1 MNPRAYG
8 GLLHEL
14 FERQAARTPLATAA
28 TCLDQQISYGE
39 LDQWSSQ
46 LAHRLAGEGAGPET
60 PVAVVADRCV
70 ETIVAMLAVLKAG
83 AAYVPVDPANPPARF
98 DFLMRDCGARL
109 LVTPER
115 LGNAAPG
122 GQCSVIFSDRAAL
135 RGVPVTGSRGAARPD
150 TASPDTASPDNA
162 AYIIYTSGST
172 GEPKGVVV
180 THRQIVDAT
189 LATAEAGRPDP
200 ASFLLLISFSFDAS
214 AYGLY
219 WTLAAGGEVVVPAAE
234 QMKDVRSLRALAAR
248 RRVTHL
254 DCTPALYSL
263 ILGEDPAELATLCC
277 ASVGGEACP
286 RDLVERH
293 SKLLPDCLLI
303 NNYGPTETTVWAA
316 TADLAGGQP
325 GEPVPIGAPAPR
337 MRAYVLDRALRPV
350 PPGEVGELYIAGSGV
365 ARGYHRRASLTAER
379 FLPDPLAAEPGM
391 RMYRT
396 GDRARQGAGGQLEF
410 CGRVDHQ
417 VKIRGYR
424 IELGEVEE
432 ALRSHPAIAEA
443 AADVRDMGGTTV
455 LACWIAP
462 AHDVPL
468 DLDDVRQ
475 QLTGRLPSH
484 MVPSRIIGVGRLPRT
499 VAGKVDRAA
508 LRLPAEPAASPAAPK
523 MTNTV
528 MTPLE
533 TEVAELVAGVL
544 GVRPTA
550 PDDSIFDLGATSL
563 HLARLLLAIW
573 SRFQVTVMV
582 HHLFQLPTVA
592 GIAGII
598 QLGRTTEL
606 AGSAQTWTLEQ
617 LTQACVLDEAIRP
630 DGLPAARWHQP
641 RNIFLT
647 GGTGY
652 LGAFLI
658 KELADR
664 TDATIWCLVRSASP
678 AAGLDRIREVMTGYH
693 IWDDSLGARLRV
705 LPGDLGQPRL
715 GLSPAQ
721 YEELAEAADCIFHS
735 GALVNF
741 LYPYTEMKAPNVD
754 GTREILRL
762 ACTTRLKAVHYMS
775 TIDVFTSTEVPRPFL
790 ESQEIVPRHVPEGYA
805 RSKYIA
811 EEMVKTARDRGV
823 PCSVYR
829 PGMMVSHTQTGAT
842 QLSDYL
848 LIEIKGLLEFGV
860 VPDLHHMVDAIP
872 IDYPARAI
880 THIALSGAGLGQNY
894 HLWNM
899 QPVGVERIFEWIRSF
914 GYILEPASFETVIQ
928 YLVTLDPGSAIYP
941 LIPLFLD
948 EDNRLM
954 SDSFGADTMARIDL
968 RAECTNTLAALE
980 GSGIDC
986 PPLSEDLAHRCFQY
1000 LVDAGFFPHPHQQRM
1015 RLDNKPDTVSASA

>member
-1 MNPRAYG
+1 MNPTAHG

-14 FERQAARTPLATAA
+14 FERQAAQTPLATAV
-28 TCLDQQISYGE
+28 TCLDQEIAYGE
-39 LDQWSSQ
+39 LDEWSSR
-46 LAHRLAGEGAGPET
+46 LAHRLADEGAGPET

-83 AAYVPVDPANPPARF
+83 AAYVPIDPANPPARF
-98 DFLMRDCGARL
+98 DYLMRDCGARL

-115 LGNAAPG
+115 LADARPG
-122 GQCSVIFSDRAAL
+122 DQWSVVISDRSRLGGLPVASTRAAA
-135 RGVPVTGSRGAARPD
+135 G
-150 TASPDTASPDNA
+150 PDNA

-180 THRQIVDAT
+180 THGQIVDAT
-189 LATAEAGRPDP
+189 LATSEVGRPDP

-219 WTLAAGGEVVVPAAE
+219 WTLATGGEVVVPAPE
-234 QMKDVRSLRALAAR
+234 QMKDIRSLRALAAR

-263 ILGEDPAELATLCC
+263 LLGEDAAELSTLRC

-286 RDLVERH
+286 RELVERH
-293 SKLLPDCLLI
+293 AKLIGDCLLI

-316 TADLAGGQP
+316 TANLAGDRP
-325 GEPVPIGAPAPR
+325 GGAVPIGTPAPR

-350 PPGEVGELYIAGSGV
+350 PPGEVGELYIAGTGV
-365 ARGYHRRASLTAER
+365 ARGYHRRASLTADR
-379 FLPDPLAAEPGM
+379 FLPDSLAPAPGM

-396 GDRARQGAGGQLEF
+396 GDRARLGADGQLEF

-424 IELGEVEE
+424 IELGEVEQ
-432 ALRSHPAIAEA
+432 ALRRHPAVAEA

-455 LACWIAP
+455 LASWIAP
-462 AHDVPL
+462 AHGVPL
-468 DLDDVRQ
+468 DLDDLRR
-475 QLTGRLPSH
+475 QLTSQLPGH
-484 MVPSRIIGVGRLPRT
+484 MVPSRIISVDRLPRN
-499 VAGKVDRAA
+499 VAGKVDRTQ
-508 LRLPAEPAASPAAPK
+508 LTLPAEPVASPA
-523 MTNTV
+523 V
-528 MTPLE
+528 VQMTPLE
-533 TEVAELVAGVL
+533 TEVAELVADVL
-544 GVRPTA
+544 GVRPTE
-550 PDDSIFDLGATSL
+550 PGDSIFDLGATSL

-573 SRFQVTVMV
+573 SRFGVTVMV

-592 GIAGII
+592 GIARII

-606 AGSAQTWTLEQ
+606 AGSAQTWTLTE
-617 LTQACVLDEAIRP
+617 LAQACVLDEAIRP
-630 DGLPAARWHQP
+630 DGLPGARWHQP
-641 RNIFLT
+641 RDIFLT

-664 TDATIWCLVRSASP
+664 TDATIWCLVRSGSP
-678 AAGLDRIREVMTGYH
+678 AEGLDRIRQVMTGYL
-693 IWDDSLGARLRV
+693 IWDESLSARLRV
-705 LPGDLGQPRL
+705 LPGDLGQPLL

-721 YEELAEAADCIFHS
+721 YEELAETTDCIFHS

-741 LYPYTEMKAPNVD
+741 VYPYTEMKAPNVD

-762 ACTTRLKAVHYMS
+762 ASTTRLKAVHYIS
-775 TIDVFTSTEVPRPFL
+775 TIDVFTATEVERPFL
-790 ESQEIVPRHVPEGYA
+790 ESREIVPRHVPEGYA

-811 EEMVKTARDRGV
+811 EEMVKTARDRGI
-823 PCSVYR
+823 PCSIYR

-860 VPDLHHMVDAIP
+860 VPDIHYMVDAIP

-880 THIALSGAGLGQNY
+880 AHIALGQSGLGQSGLGQSGLGQNY

-899 QPVGVERIFEWIRSF
+899 DPVRVERVFEWIRSF

-928 YLVTLDPGSAIYP
+928 HLVTLDPGSAIYP

-954 SDSFGADTMARIDL
+954 SDSFGPDTVARIDL
-968 RAECTNTLAALE
+968 RAECANTLTALQ
-980 GSGIDC
+980 GSGIEC

-1015 RLDNKPDTVSASA
+1015 RLDNKPDPVSASA